1 MNVVKLERN
10 YSGNSQLRIEIGIDR
25 LMKAEDAGGIGP
37 TYMAAA
43 YKRWLSVSHDGF
55 TEERDF
61 FADRLP
67 FGPNYKI
74 DVRADNPKAFRFEI
88 IMPAGNDSGRYKRHV
103 SQITGSIVA
112 EHPIKEMHADMM
124 IEYDA
129 CKRSRLASA
138 YRLTHNVNG
147 FVRDYA
153 RLLLP
158 VCDRQGKVTALM
170 GYARHFEV
178 PSG

>member
-1 MNVVKLERN
+1 MNVAKLERI
-10 YSGNSQLRIEIGIDR
+10 YRGISFLRIDIGVDR
-25 LMKAEDAGGIGP
+25 LMRAEDAAGTGP
-37 TYMAAA
+37 TYMVEA
-43 YKRWLSVSHDGF
+43 YKRWTSAAQNGF
-55 TEERDF
+55 TKEQDF
-61 FADRLP
+61 FADRFP
-67 FGPNYKI
+67 FGPNFKI
-74 DVRADNPKAFRFEI
+74 DVDADNPKAFRFEI
-88 IMPAGNDSGRYKRHV
+88 IMPAGNDSGRYTRHV
-103 SQITGSIVA
+103 SQITGSVVA

>member
-1 MNVVKLERN
+1 MNVAKFERKFG
-10 YSGNSQLRIEIGIDR
+10 GNSFLRIDIGIDR
-25 LMKAEDAGGIGP
+25 LMKAEGAGGIGP
-37 TYMAAA
+37 TYMVEA
-43 YKRWLSVSHDGF
+43 YKRWLSVARDGF
-55 TEERDF
+55 TKEQDF
-61 FADRLP
+61 FANGLP
-67 FGPNYKI
+67 LGPNYKI

-88 IMPAGNDSGRYKRHV
+88 IMPAGSDSGRYTRHV
-103 SQITGSIVA
+103 SQIMGSVVA

-124 IEYDA
+124 IEYDT
-129 CKRSRLASA
+129 CKRGRLASA

-158 VCDRQGKVTALM
+158 VCDRQGNVTALM
-170 GYARHFEV
+170 GYARHLEV